1 MRRPLTGDKRRMPD
15 DVTANGGHL
24 SDHFA
29 KRGHEIATPSPELR
43 KLYLKV
49 IRRVHPDGAIDEQ
62 DRLRCERLTQE
73 ANHAYAVGDEA
84 ALRAVLEPKA
94 LRPGWNPRGS
104 TRRRF
109 VLWWRALMSKPW
121 QLVCAT
127 IAFVLVCCYI
137 VIAVRPS
144 QTTHAVQPQ
153 AGAQQPQDNT
163 KARTTNMTGPHIL
176 AGKPSQRFASVYG
189 NKNAGRRSQSHDPPD
204 LNRYLET
211 VKTQVEKTF
220 DRHSLDAPDGTSA
233 DIAVVIGRD
242 GQPGEPH
249 LMKPSGYSGV
259 DSACLQSVQQI
270 HTFGVTPTYQ
280 NMTVNFQCTVRAR

>member
-94 LRPGWNPRGS
+94 LRPGWNPRRS
-104 TRRRF
+104 TRR
-109 VLWWRALMSKPW
+109 
-121 QLVCAT
+121 
-127 IAFVLVCCYI
+127 AFVLEWKALIRKRWQMAGAVMAFVVVCCYI
-137 VIAVRPS
+137 IIAVKPS
-144 QTTHAVQPQ
+144 KTAHVVRQQ
-153 AGAQQPQDNT
+153 AGAEKRQEEPE
-163 KARTTNMTGPHIL
+163 ARI
-176 AGKPSQRFASVYG
+176 GK
-189 NKNAGRRSQSHDPPD
+189 
-204 LNRYLET
+204 
-211 VKTQVEKTF
+211 
-220 DRHSLDAPDGTSA
+220 
-233 DIAVVIGRD
+233 
-242 GQPGEPH
+242 
-249 LMKPSGYSGV
+249 
-259 DSACLQSVQQI
+259 
-270 HTFGVTPTYQ
+270 
-280 NMTVNFQCTVRAR
+280 